1 MPPDVKP
8 KRKYESPRRR
18 EQAAATRIAILEA
31 AEQLFIDAGYVSTS
45 VGEIAE
51 RAGVALKTVYAIFGT
66 KAEVLRALWNL
77 RMRGDEEPVPI
88 YERPWFRALE
98 DEPDP
103 RRRLEILARNVRTVR
118 ERTAA
123 LTEVLRLAAPAD
135 EQIAGIWKRMERDLY
150 EIGMTAVVETLVKD
164 KALAID
170 RKTARDI
177 LWTLVHPELYLLLVR
192 QRGWTPKA
200 YERWLARLLCDQL
213 LAK

>member
-1 MPPDVKP
+1 MSRNVKP
-8 KRKYESPRRR
+8 KRKYDSPRRR
-18 EQAAATRIAILEA
+18 EQAAATRLAILEA
-31 AEQLFIDAGYVSTS
+31 AEQLFVDNGYVATS

-51 RAGVALKTVYAIFGT
+51 RADVALKTVYAVFGT

-88 YERPWFRALE
+88 YERPWFRALA

-103 RRRLEILARNVRTVR
+103 KRRLELLARNARTVR

-135 EQIAGIWKRMERDLY
+135 EQIAGIWRRMEHDLY
-150 EIGMTAVVETLVKD
+150 EIGMTAMVETLVKD
-164 KALAID
+164 KALAVD
-170 RKTARDI
+170 RKTAKDI
-177 LWTLVHPELYLLLVR
+177 LWTLIHPEVYLLLVR

-200 YERWLARLLCDQL
+200 YERWVARVLCEQL

>member
-135 EQIAGIWKRMERDLY
+135 EQIA
-150 EIGMTAVVETLVKD
+150 
-164 KALAID
+164 
-170 RKTARDI
+170 
-177 LWTLVHPELYLLLVR
+177 
-192 QRGWTPKA
+192 
-200 YERWLARLLCDQL
+200 
-213 LAK
+213 